1 MVRLGATECERT
13 MRRRL
18 VGLLSVIAAGCA
30 GTSDEGGGVID
41 EPLVWV
47 AADSSDEIVGA
58 EKRPSGPPHGE
69 VVLFFMGATTPAGV
83 AFDLAVPG
91 YSWSEHLASLG
102 YRVVRWDPT
111 GYGSSSD
118 PPELDQPPSRNHPI
132 TRTAVV
138 EEQAE
143 RVADEVAARTGDE
156 GFHVICWSAGCA
168 PALAFAAKRPERV
181 QSLVLHSATF
191 GPLSPLGL
199 APFDPNTS
207 ITNFVGAYRLASAA
221 DVAERWDRMIPVDDK
236 TAYRDPAVFETW
248 VRDFLASDATASER
262 EPASVRVPN
271 GMLAD
276 SYEVLLGHPP
286 YDVSQVVAPT
296 LVIRGS
302 DDPETNTRGSNLL
315 LEALGSTDKALV
327 EVPLGTHYVTVERNH
342 LTFWEAVDA
351 FLAEH

>member
-1 MVRLGATECERT
+1 MVRVAATERERT
-13 MRRRL
+13 MRRRWA
-18 VGLLSVIAAGCA
+18 GLLSVIAAGCA
-30 GTSDEGGGVID
+30 GTSDGSRGVVD
-41 EPLVWV
+41 EPLVW
-47 AADSSDEIVGA
+47 AGSGSNDEIVGA
-58 EKRPSGPPHGE
+58 EERPAGPPHGE
-69 VVLFFMGATTPAGV
+69 VVFFFMGATTPAGV

-118 PPELDQPPSRNHPI
+118 PPELDEPPSRNHPI
-132 TRTAVV
+132 TRSAVV

-168 PALAFAAKRPERV
+168 PALAFAEKRPERV
-181 QSLVLHSATF
+181 QSLVLYGATF

-199 APFDPNTS
+199 PPFDPDTS
-207 ITNFVGAYRLASAA
+207 ITNFVGAYRLTSEA

-248 VRDFLASDATASER
+248 VRDFLASDETVAER

-286 YDVSQVVAPT
+286 YDASKVRAPA

-315 LEALGSTDKALV
+315 LEALGSTDKSLV
-327 EVPLGTHYVTVERNH
+327 EVPDGTHYITVEKNH
-342 LTFWEAVDA
+342 LAFWEAVDA